1 MIYLYILYCFN
12 CFIIYAMRS
21 EQEEL
26 FRLKLE
32 KNYKKEYFK
41 MDPNTLT
48 YLDIL
53 ELIRRIRY
61 LEGKL
66 RN

>member
-1 MIYLYILYCFN
+1 
-12 CFIIYAMRS
+12 MRS
-21 EQEEL
+21 EREEL
-26 FRLKLE
+26 FMLKLE
-32 KNYKKEYFK
+32 IKHKKQYFK
-41 MDPNTLT
+41 IDPNTLT

-53 ELIRRIRY
+53 DILRRIRY

>member
-1 MIYLYILYCFN
+1 M
-12 CFIIYAMRS
+12 S

-26 FRLKLE
+26 FMLKLE
-32 KNYKKEYFK
+32 KKYKKDYFK
-41 MDPNTLT
+41 MDPNVLT

-53 ELIRRIRY
+53 DILRRIRY

>member
-1 MIYLYILYCFN
+1 MIYLYILYY
-12 CFIIYAMRS
+12 FIIQTMRS
-21 EQEEL
+21 EDEEL
-26 FRLKLE
+26 FMLKLE

-53 ELIRRIRY
+53 DILRRIRY